1 VNAAASEPVTQNM
14 QGVGSVPCFLRIFEA
29 ALGLLKTEYRI
40 ELTPEEIE
48 EVETWLRERL
58 GIAKEEKHE
67 ALKVKLES
75 LKKERPNEFRKLE
88 YDVIQFV
95 KQLRRKGWVSSE
107 REPADEKESKKD
119 KGDKGRK
126 KKTVLPM
133 YT

>member
-1 VNAAASEPVTQNM
+1 
-14 QGVGSVPCFLRIFEA
+14 VPCFARVFEN

-48 EVETWLRERL
+48 ELEAWLRERL

-67 ALKVKLES
+67 TLKEQLES

-88 YDVIQFV
+88 YEVIQFV
-95 KQLRRKGWVSSE
+95 KRLRRKRPVSYE
-107 REPADEKESKKD
+107 RKRETEKEPKTDDDEK
-119 KGDKGRK
+119 GK
-126 KKTVLPM
+126 KKKRTISM